1 MAIPTT
7 AERARRKPAWA
18 TLAGNVALALLA
30 LVVALFLAELLLRL
44 SWVSAI
50 RCTSGPIRSRR
61 RPHPRGEERAQRT
74 GGAGS
79 R

>member
-30 LVVALFLAELLLRL
+30 LVVALFP
-44 SWVSAI
+44 
-50 RCTSGPIRSRR
+50 G
-61 RPHPRGEERAQRT
+61 
-74 GGAGS
+74 
-79 R
+79 